1 MSSSEKGLS
10 NPASSNQRGSTP
22 TGSGTRFSWR
32 NGGRVLAVMIPTLIG
47 LHYVWFQ
54 MQFMEEIIPEDK
66 RKKVMR
72 VGPLLIDKEKNFS
85 LVKAEDFFVAHEK
98 EDRKAGK

>member
-1 MSSSEKGLS
+1 
-10 NPASSNQRGSTP
+10 
-22 TGSGTRFSWR
+22 
-32 NGGRVLAVMIPTLIG
+32 
-47 LHYVWFQ
+47 